1 VPTERLNA
9 KFVTSPG
16 RRESSRGASGCQA
29 GFVGLVV
36 NAALLPGITP
46 PN

>member
-9 KFVTSPG
+9 KFVTSSG
-16 RRESSRGASGCQA
+16 RVESYPWGERGQA
-29 GFVGLVV
+29 GFVGLAA
-36 NAALLPGITP
+36 NAALLAGITP